1 MAWISLFYYATDC
14 SMPGGFLSFPPNGY
28 AYFAPPWPPQPP
40 PGSMTQHVALGSQGK
55 PAINVDDGDGVRT
68 EKRLSWK
75 PDEDLRLVS
84 NKIIRLALT
93 KNQAISDLV
102 S

>member
-1 MAWISLFYYATDC
+1 MVLIALFYYVMDH
-14 SMPGGFLSFPPNGY
+14 SMPGGFLSFPSNGH
-28 AYFAPPWPPQPP
+28 AYFAPPWPPQPLP
-40 PGSMTQHVALGSQGK
+40 VSMAQHAAFGPKSK
-55 PAINVDDGDGVRT
+55 PAINIDDGDDVRT

-84 NKIIRLALT
+84 KIIKLPFT
-93 KNQAISDLV
+93 KNQAVSDLV